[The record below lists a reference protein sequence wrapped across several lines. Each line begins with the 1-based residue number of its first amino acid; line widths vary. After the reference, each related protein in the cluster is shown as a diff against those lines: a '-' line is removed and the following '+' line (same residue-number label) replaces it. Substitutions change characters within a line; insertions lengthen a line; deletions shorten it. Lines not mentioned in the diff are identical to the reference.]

1 MSSSETTVEFAV
13 NLTCNKCVVATESVL
28 KNVSGVAKFDIDL
41 DKQAVVV
48 TSTLPTSELQK
59 LIESTGK
66 RAVVL
71 GTAGPNKKLVAP
83 GPSAVAMLGGVIG
96 AGSVQGVVRF
106 IQVFYRVLFVPEL
119 RKIANDSPI

>member
-71 GTAGPNKKLVAP
+71 GTAGPNKKCTR
-83 GPSAVAMLGGVIG
+83 S
-96 AGSVQGVVRF
+96 
-106 IQVFYRVLFVPEL
+106 
-119 RKIANDSPI
+119 RKIYSGILSRFVCARITKNRQ